1 MVHLVGVRSIFRKL
15 YIRCQFMVLVDSSSS
30 QSINCF
36 LQNHSISHG
45 LYWNCQNTKLRITKL
60 RKLENIN
67 KTLTWMHLSS
77 PILGKP
83 TCRCV
88 TGFTGPNCE
97 RRVCDNHCL
106 NGGTCHISP
115 GNQPVCRCLAEYTG
129 DRCLYRKYCK
139 RLLVPSR
146 NGQQLHFNSIGQWFS
161 WQVITSTP
169 RPFNSVSS

>member
-1 MVHLVGVRSIFRKL
+1 MACTEIASFCQQLTFSQLLVLKPKE
-15 YIRCQFMVLVDSSSS
+15 Q
-30 QSINCF
+30 
-36 LQNHSISHG
+36 
-45 LYWNCQNTKLRITKL
+45 
-60 RKLENIN
+60 NIN

-106 NGGTCHISP
+106 NGGTCDVSP

-139 RLLVPSR
+139 RLLVPSS
-146 NGQQLHFNSIGQWFS
+146 NGQQATAF
-161 WQVITSTP
+161 
-169 RPFNSVSS
+169 